1 MNFSDEDEQYYRVYN
16 SGQTNVDGK
25 SVIRINIWDWH
36 STWTIECRENG
47 VVVPASQLKAM
58 NDYDSYYVA
67 VHDAC
72 GNDISS
78 FDFLNKYSTDHM
90 LEYTPVTPSANIQL
104 TATDEYGNRLFVI
117 NTKVVN

>member
-1 MNFSDEDEQYYRVYN
+1 M
-16 SGQTNVDGK
+16 
-25 SVIRINIWDWH
+25 IRINVWDWH
-36 STWTIECRENG
+36 STWKIECRENG
-47 VVVPASQLKAM
+47 AAVPASQLKAV
-58 NDYDSYYVA
+58 NAYDGYYVA

-72 GNDISS
+72 GNDIAS

-117 NTKVVN
+117 DTKVVN